1 MTTPE
6 DPFAPPTMP
15 ASPSG
20 PAAAPRY
27 GEPGYG
33 QPSGE
38 QPGYGQPGYG
48 QPGYGQPG
56 YGQPGYG
63 QPGYGQPPARPAW
76 DQPGYG
82 QPPSAYGPPPAGWNI
97 AMRAAPTEG
106 LAIAA
111 LVCAIASFVL
121 FPFVPAVIAL
131 VLAGRA
137 SRSIDASGGQ
147 RGGAGLITAARVLS
161 WINLALCAV
170 GVLGLLALVSVGT
183 AGVG

>member
-38 QPGYGQPGYG
+38 QPGYGQPPYG
-48 QPGYGQPG
+48 QPTYG
-56 YGQPGYG
+56 
-63 QPGYGQPPARPAW
+63 PAW

-82 QPPSAYGPPPAGWNI
+82 QPPSAYGPPPAGWTT

-161 WINLALCAV
+161 WINLALCTV
-170 GVLGLLALVSVGT
+170 GVLGIVSLLAVGT
-183 AGVG
+183 ADVG

>member
-20 PAAAPRY
+20 PPAAPRY

-33 QPSGE
+33 GPA
-38 QPGYGQPGYG
+38 YGQPTYG
-48 QPGYGQPG
+48 QPP
-56 YGQPGYG
+56 YG
-63 QPGYGQPPARPAW
+63 QPGYGQPPAQPTW

-82 QPPSAYGPPPAGWNI
+82 QPPSAYGPPSAGWNT

-121 FPFVPAVIAL
+121 FPLVPGVIAL

-137 SRSIDASGGQ
+137 SRSIDSSGGQ

-170 GVLGLLALVSVGT
+170 GVLVLLALVPVGT